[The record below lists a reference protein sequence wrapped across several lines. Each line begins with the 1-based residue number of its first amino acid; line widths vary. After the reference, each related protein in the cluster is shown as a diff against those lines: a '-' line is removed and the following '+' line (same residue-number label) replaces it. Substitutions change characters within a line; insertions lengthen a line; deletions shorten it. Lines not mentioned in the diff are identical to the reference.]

1 MVNLLKTK
9 RDIEKGKS
17 VNTIDTIGH
26 SIYEIEDFV
35 KLLKQ
40 NQINTIVDVRSTP
53 YSKFAP
59 QYNRETLK
67 EYLKQNSIC
76 YIFMGDL
83 LGARYEDK
91 TLLFDD
97 GKVNFKKV
105 QETKNFQDGVMRLQK
120 GIEKGYSISLM
131 CSEKEAFDCHR
142 FGLISEFLSKKSIE
156 INHIYPDKVVL
167 QQELEQKLLKKYEK
181 QIPKTDLFNPNID
194 FEEQLK
200 EAYKLRNK
208 DIAYNALT
216 QEGDDE

>member
-1 MVNLLKTK
+1 M
-9 RDIEKGKS
+9 
-17 VNTIDTIGH
+17 NTIYTIGH
-26 SIYEIEDFV
+26 SIYEIEDFI

-53 YSKFAP
+53 YSKFAS

-83 LGARYEDK
+83 LGARYENK

-105 QETKNFQDGVMRLQK
+105 QETKNFLDGVTRLQK

-167 QQELEQKLLKKYEK
+167 QRELEQKLLKKYEK
-181 QIPKTDLFNPNID
+181 QIPKIDLFNPDVD

>member
-1 MVNLLKTK
+1 MKT
-9 RDIEKGKS
+9 IY
-17 VNTIDTIGH
+17 TIGH

-35 KLLKQ
+35 ELLKQ

-67 EYLKQNSIC
+67 KYLKQNSIC

-97 GKVNFKKV
+97 GKVDFKKV

-181 QIPKTDLFNPNID
+181 QIPKIDLFNPNID

>member
-1 MVNLLKTK
+1 V
-9 RDIEKGKS
+9 E
-17 VNTIDTIGH
+17 
-26 SIYEIEDFV
+26 
-35 KLLKQ
+35 LLKQ

-67 EYLKQNSIC
+67 KYLKQNSIC

-97 GKVNFKKV
+97 GKVDFKKV

-181 QIPKTDLFNPNID
+181 QIPKIDLFNQNID
-194 FEEQLK
+194 FQEQLK

>member
-1 MVNLLKTK
+1 M
-9 RDIEKGKS
+9 
-17 VNTIDTIGH
+17 NTIYTIGH

-76 YIFMGDL
+76 YIFMGNL

-97 GKVNFKKV
+97 GKVDFKKV

-181 QIPKTDLFNPNID
+181 QIPKIDLFNPNID

>member
-1 MVNLLKTK
+1 MKT
-9 RDIEKGKS
+9 IY
-17 VNTIDTIGH
+17 TIGH

-35 KLLKQ
+35 ELLEQ

-67 EYLKQNSIC
+67 KYLKQNSIC

-97 GKVNFKKV
+97 GKVDFKKV

-181 QIPKTDLFNPNID
+181 QIPKIDLFNQNID
-194 FEEQLK
+194 FQEQLK

>member
-1 MVNLLKTK
+1 MKT
-9 RDIEKGKS
+9 IY
-17 VNTIDTIGH
+17 TIGH

-35 KLLKQ
+35 ELLKQ

-67 EYLKQNSIC
+67 KYLKQNSIC

-97 GKVNFKKV
+97 GKVDFKKI

-181 QIPKTDLFNPNID
+181 QIPKIDLFNQNID
-194 FEEQLK
+194 FQEQLK

>member
-1 MVNLLKTK
+1 M
-9 RDIEKGKS
+9 
-17 VNTIDTIGH
+17 NTIYTIGH

-67 EYLKQNSIC
+67 KYLKQNSIC

-83 LGARYEDK
+83 LGARHEDK

-97 GKVNFKKV
+97 GKVDFKKV
-105 QETKNFQDGVMRLQK
+105 QETKNFQDGVIRLQK

-142 FGLISEFLSKKSIE
+142 FGLISEFLTKKSIE

-181 QIPKTDLFNPNID
+181 QIPKIDLFNQNID
-194 FEEQLK
+194 SQEQLK

>member
-1 MVNLLKTK
+1 M
-9 RDIEKGKS
+9 
-17 VNTIDTIGH
+17 NTIYTIGH

-53 YSKFAP
+53 YSKFAS

-76 YIFMGDL
+76 YIFMGNL

-181 QIPKTDLFNPNID
+181 QIPKIDLFNPNID
-194 FEEQLK
+194 FQEQLK

>member
-1 MVNLLKTK
+1 M
-9 RDIEKGKS
+9 
-17 VNTIDTIGH
+17 NTIYTIGH

-67 EYLKQNSIC
+67 KYLKQNSIC

-97 GKVNFKKV
+97 GKVDFKKV

-181 QIPKTDLFNPNID
+181 QIPKIDLFNQNID
-194 FEEQLK
+194 FQEQLK

>member
-1 MVNLLKTK
+1 VKT
-9 RDIEKGKS
+9 IY
-17 VNTIDTIGH
+17 TIGH

-35 KLLKQ
+35 ELLKQ

-67 EYLKQNSIC
+67 KYLKQNSIC

-97 GKVNFKKV
+97 GKVDFKKI

-181 QIPKTDLFNPNID
+181 QIPKIDLFNQNID
-194 FEEQLK
+194 FQEQLK

>member
-1 MVNLLKTK
+1 
-9 RDIEKGKS
+9 
-17 VNTIDTIGH
+17 VNTIYTIGH

-67 EYLKQNSIC
+67 KYLKQNSIC

-97 GKVNFKKV
+97 GKVDFKKV

-181 QIPKTDLFNPNID
+181 QIPKIDLFNQNID
-194 FEEQLK
+194 FQEQLK

>member
-1 MVNLLKTK
+1 
-9 RDIEKGKS
+9 
-17 VNTIDTIGH
+17 VNTIYTIGH
-26 SIYEIEDFV
+26 SIYEIEDFI

-53 YSKFAP
+53 YSKFAS

-83 LGARYEDK
+83 LGARYENK

-105 QETKNFQDGVMRLQK
+105 QETKNFLDGVTRLQK

-167 QQELEQKLLKKYEK
+167 QRELEQKLLKKYEK
-181 QIPKTDLFNPNID
+181 QIPKIDLFNPDVD

>member
-1 MVNLLKTK
+1 VKT
-9 RDIEKGKS
+9 IY
-17 VNTIDTIGH
+17 TIGH

-35 KLLKQ
+35 ELLKQ

-67 EYLKQNSIC
+67 KYLKQNSIC

-97 GKVNFKKV
+97 GKVDFKKV

-156 INHIYPDKVVL
+156 INHIYSDKVVL

-181 QIPKTDLFNPNID
+181 QIPKIDLFNQNID
-194 FEEQLK
+194 FQEQLK